1 MRAWTAFVILGAV
14 LMVPAITPAAARSM
28 ATNGA
33 AVSRPLGSA
42 TPGRI
47 VSHRTFGRRTLG
59 RRVLVFDRSLGRFV
73 AVGRRDFAGIRRSTA
88 LGIPFDFVD
97 GLGVDG
103 AALGAASPGV
113 VFIAPQPQFAAAQA
127 TAPSTAGDLP
137 PCHEVTP
144 VGVVI
149 ERGTAC
155 SRAAR

>member
-1 MRAWTAFVILGAV
+1 MRAWTSFVILGAV

-33 AVSRPLGSA
+33 AVSRPMGTG

-47 VSHRTFGRRTLG
+47 VSHRIPA
-59 RRVLVFDRSLGRFV
+59 RRVLIFDRSLGRFV
-73 AVGRRDFAGIRRSTA
+73 AVGRRDFAGTRRPTA
-88 LGIPFDFVD
+88 LGVPFGFVD
-97 GLGVDG
+97 GLDGVDG
-103 AALGAASPGV
+103 VAAFGAAPPAV
-113 VFIAPQPQFAAAQA
+113 VFIAPQPQIAAAQA

-137 PCHEVTP
+137 PCHEITP
-144 VGVVI
+144 FGVVI

>member
-1 MRAWTAFVILGAV
+1 MRAWTAFAMLGAV
-14 LMVPAITPAAARSM
+14 PMVLAITPAAARSM

-33 AVSRPLGSA
+33 AVSRPMGTG

-47 VSHRTFGRRTLG
+47 VSHRTPG
-59 RRVLVFDRSLGRFV
+59 RRVLIFDRFLGRFV
-73 AVGRRDFAGIRRSTA
+73 AVGRRDFAGTRRSTA
-88 LGIPFDFVD
+88 LGVPFGFVD

-103 AALGAASPGV
+103 AVVGAASPGV

-127 TAPSTAGDLP
+127 TAASTAGDLP
-137 PCHEVTP
+137 SCHEVTP

-155 SRAAR
+155 SRAPR

>member
-14 LMVPAITPAAARSM
+14 PIVLAITPAAARSM

-33 AVSRPLGSA
+33 AVSRPMGTG

-47 VSHRTFGRRTLG
+47 ISHRIPA

-73 AVGRRDFAGIRRSTA
+73 AVGRRDFAGNRRSTA
-88 LGIPFDFVD
+88 LGVPFGFVD

-103 AALGAASPGV
+103 AAAVGPASPAV
-113 VFIAPQPQFAAAQA
+113 VFIAPPQPQFAAAQA

-155 SRAAR
+155 SRALR